1 MEVAVTAIGPSV
13 LRIYY
18 YGLGLALISS
28 YQSYKKFT

>member
-13 LRIYY
+13 LRIHY

-28 YQSYKKFT
+28 YQSYKKFI